1 MSEFEKYIEAKYQ
14 NRSPKI
20 LFQKFKDI
28 DGTLFYEVKEIEDQA
43 EVWQHQQAKID
54 DSENTRA
61 VLYRENTDIREKNT
75 DLQAKIELL
84 EKEITETQ
92 AFLNNQNHIKQAEV
106 DHFKTMNQRYI
117 GKMQEQQDQIAE
129 LKNQLA
135 CCREENKALLAVN
148 NSIEREC
155 NHISSNTV
163 VVK

>member
-1 MSEFEKYIEAKYQ
+1 MSEFEKYIEAKYP

-28 DGTLFYEVKEIEDQA
+28 DGTLFYGVKEIEDQA
-43 EVWQHQQAKID
+43 EVWSHQQAKI
-54 DSENTRA
+54 
-61 VLYRENTDIREKNT
+61 
-75 DLQAKIELL
+75 
-84 EKEITETQ
+84 
-92 AFLNNQNHIKQAEV
+92 

>member
-1 MSEFEKYIEAKYQ
+1 MILIENLYIQ
-14 NRSPKI
+14 
-20 LFQKFKDI
+20 
-28 DGTLFYEVKEIEDQA
+28 
-43 EVWQHQQAKID
+43 
-54 DSENTRA
+54 
-61 VLYRENTDIREKNT
+61 
-75 DLQAKIELL
+75 
-84 EKEITETQ
+84 
-92 AFLNNQNHIKQAEV
+92 QAEV

>member
-1 MSEFEKYIEAKYQ
+1 MSEFEKYIEAKYP

-28 DGTLFYEVKEIEDQA
+28 DGTLFYGVKEIEDQA
-43 EVWQHQQAKID
+43 EVWSHQ
-54 DSENTRA
+54 
-61 VLYRENTDIREKNT
+61 
-75 DLQAKIELL
+75 QAKIELL

-148 NSIEREC
+148 NSIDREC